1 MLELSTEATS
11 LAGILV
17 LAVVTI
23 EFGGWFLTRIATGDV
38 PTTEFQRSFARAGHG
53 MAGALVTLGLVGAIL
68 TDATTL
74 DGFVGWVARSS
85 CPRGSS
91 CPPRALAAPSRTD
104 SSGWYGSVRSSWQP
118 ASSPSGSACSRR
130 NGPTC
135 AVIR

>member
-74 DGFVGWVARSS
+74 DGFIGWVARSGI
-85 CPRGSS
+85 PFAAILMPAGFFLSS
-91 CPPRALAAPSRTD
+91 TGPGRTKPNGLVWLVWIGAVFLAAGAITLGIGLLR
-104 SSGWYGSVRSSWQP
+104 
-118 ASSPSGSACSRR
+118 A
-130 NGPTC
+130 
-135 AVIR
+135 

>member
-74 DGFVGWVARSS
+74 DGIVGWVARSGI
-85 CPRGSS
+85 PFAAILMPAGFFLSS
-91 CPPRALAAPSRTD
+91 TGPGRTKPNGLVWLVWIGAVFLAAGAITLGIGLLR
-104 SSGWYGSVRSSWQP
+104 
-118 ASSPSGSACSRR
+118 A
-130 NGPTC
+130 
-135 AVIR
+135 

>member
-23 EFGGWFLTRIATGDV
+23 EFGGWFLTRVATGDV

-74 DGFVGWVARSS
+74 DGFVGWVARSGV
-85 CPRGSS
+85 P
-91 CPPRALAAPSRTD
+91 LAAILMPAGFFLSSTGPGRTK
-104 SSGWYGSVRSSWQP
+104 P
-118 ASSPSGSACSRR
+118 
-130 NGPTC
+130 NGLVWLVWIG
-135 AVIR
+135 AVFLAAGVITLGIGLLAA